1 MVFCKEYG
9 MVINEDKSSFY
20 CSGLDESELISL
32 NNVFS
37 FFVDKIE
44 SGMKYLGF
52 HLKPCRYL
60 LKDWGWIIFKE
71 EKGIKNWSF
80 MWVTKGGKLTLV
92 KYVLESI
99 SVYWMHFWIL
109 VGIIEKIRKICF
121 KFLWSSNYDSS
132 SGLPWTS
139 WKVLANPKKIGWLGV
154 ENTFFIC

>member
-44 SGMKYLGF
+44 SGMKYLSF
-52 HLKPCRYL
+52 HLKPCKYF
-60 LKDWGWIIFKE
+60 LKDWDWLIFE
-71 EKGIKNWSF
+71 EKRINNWSF

-92 KYVLESI
+92 KYVHEAIQGL
-99 SVYWMHFWIL
+99 L
-109 VGIIEKIRKICF
+109 DA
-121 KFLWSSNYDSS
+121 FLDPCGYY
-132 SGLPWTS
+132 
-139 WKVLANPKKIGWLGV
+139 
-154 ENTFFIC
+154 